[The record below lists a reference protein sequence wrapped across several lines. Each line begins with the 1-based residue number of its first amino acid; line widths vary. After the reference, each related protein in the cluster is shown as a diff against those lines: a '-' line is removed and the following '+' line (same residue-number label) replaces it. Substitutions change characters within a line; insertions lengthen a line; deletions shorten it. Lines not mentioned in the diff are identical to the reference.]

1 MHNTHPIRGS
11 LKMHGAARRFF
22 FFDKAYLKHPK
33 VIPNQVYRE
42 ILTAAGSIPVMSFL
56 TAIVFWYEVRG
67 YSKLYDGFQRGVAFE
82 FFSIGAFLVFTDF
95 CIYWIHRALH
105 WPIFYGPI
113 HKQHHLWKVPTPW
126 ASHAFHPLDGF
137 AQSTPYHI
145 YAFLFP
151 MNKLVYL
158 GMFVFV
164 NMWTIS
170 IHDGNFISKDGVINS
185 AAHHAEHHLHFT
197 CNYGQYFTWWDR
209 IFGTHREPD
218 FPALDPRKVSHQLCR
233 PRIGQKAAALLA
245 YQTDTTARHTKGHG
259 QARSRQGRQGRLT
272 RHGMLE
278 TCSVM
283 LMVACVAA
291 RIRPHTPTLRP
302 RLRDNRKGTSVNGPG
317 PRHP

>member
-1 MHNTHPIRGS
+1 MPGGEWLNRQDPTRQFLSIY
-11 LKMHGAARRFF
+11 LTVMVHGALLYFFFSGLDWFF

-170 IHDGNFISKDGVINS
+170 IHDGNSI
-185 AAHHAEHHLHFT
+185 
-197 CNYGQYFTWWDR
+197 C
-209 IFGTHREPD
+209 
-218 FPALDPRKVSHQLCR
+218 
-233 PRIGQKAAALLA
+233 
-245 YQTDTTARHTKGHG
+245 
-259 QARSRQGRQGRLT
+259 
-272 RHGMLE
+272 
-278 TCSVM
+278 
-283 LMVACVAA
+283 
-291 RIRPHTPTLRP
+291 TLRATMASTLP
-302 RLRDNRKGTSVNGPG
+302 GGTGSSERIENQTLRRWT
-317 PRHP
+317 

>member
-1 MHNTHPIRGS
+1 MPGGEWLNRQDPTRQFLSIYLTVMVHGALLYFFFSGLDWCGLPAGPCACVSTATMHAQRMHHTHPSRGS
-11 LKMHGAARRFF
+11 LKMHGVARRFF

-218 FPALDPRKVSHQLCR
+218 FEALDPGKVSYQLCR
-233 PRIGQKAAALLA
+233 
-245 YQTDTTARHTKGHG
+245 
-259 QARSRQGRQGRLT
+259 
-272 RHGMLE
+272 E
-278 TCSVM
+278 
-283 LMVACVAA
+283 
-291 RIRPHTPTLRP
+291 
-302 RLRDNRKGTSVNGPG
+302 
-317 PRHP
+317 

>member
-1 MHNTHPIRGS
+1 MDVVIDFEDKYFFDSFYATVSPGGEWLNRQDPTRQFLSIY
-11 LKMHGAARRFF
+11 LTVMVHGALLYFFFSGLDWFF

-218 FPALDPRKVSHQLCR
+218 FPALDPRKAVAKHDAA
-233 PRIGQKAAALLA
+233 KAAKA
-245 YQTDTTARHTKGHG
+245 G
-259 QARSRQGRQGRLT
+259 
-272 RHGMLE
+272 
-278 TCSVM
+278 
-283 LMVACVAA
+283 
-291 RIRPHTPTLRP
+291 
-302 RLRDNRKGTSVNGPG
+302 
-317 PRHP
+317 